1 LGINAN
7 DVSNNYKIYR
17 AEALRT
23 IQLKC
28 SNFDIVE
35 EILLEIRKKHGNDFV
50 IEEIPD
56 YFQERISGSSKR
68 SLLLFM
74 ISYGLTLIRLRFR
87 SRK

>member
-1 LGINAN
+1 MKGGGSANSLVLRMMSKILNRVYSIVLGINAN

-23 IQLKC
+23 IKLNC

-35 EILLEIRKKHGNDFV
+35 EILLEIREKYGSDFV

-56 YFQERISGSSKR
+56 YFQERIS
-68 SLLLFM
+68 
-74 ISYGLTLIRLRFR
+74 
-87 SRK
+87 